1 MASISVGEVKQK
13 AQRGL
18 TGPFRRAQKGLAPG
32 VDGRETSESEA
43 VDLSGVWVFVPV
55 VGQRCP
61 TVGIT

>member
-1 MASISVGEVKQK
+1 MASISVREVKQK

-32 VDGRETSESEA
+32 VDGRKSSESEA
-43 VDLSGVWVFVPV
+43 PDLSGVWVFEPV
-55 VGQRCP
+55 IGWLCP